1 MAELTLHF
9 EAGAGTNID
18 AAAEVLQK
26 NLANIP
32 EIEGART
39 EPQRFEA
46 IGPAEV
52 ISTIQVATTIVQNA
66 TAFLGAL
73 AALYA
78 AWEKVK
84 PMFPGLHPPKVE
96 VGLKQ
101 VPVDQLTPEHRA
113 ELAAGA

>member
-1 MAELTLHF
+1 MVELTLHF
-9 EAGAGTNID
+9 EAGTGTDID
-18 AAAEVLQK
+18 AAAEALQR
-26 NLANIP
+26 NLAKIP
-32 EIEGART
+32 EIEFAHT
-39 EPQRFEA
+39 EPQRFQA
-46 IGPAEV
+46 AGPSEV

-66 TAFLGAL
+66 TAFLTAL
-73 AALYA
+73 GALYA

-101 VPVDQLTPEHRA
+101 VPVNQLTPEHRA